1 MPCTVRLK
9 PKKYQKICKKI
20 CKNKMF
26 ENKDL
31 SAAHALV
38 SLRTECDIYQIEG
51 SEKDTLVRIVMFNL
65 LRKHFHEYFSTPQ
78 FADRLNVL
86 QNKIP
91 QFAAKCEFVFYK
103 SSEGNMATYKDVT
116 TIHSRISQW
125 RDRHAL
131 VAGNF

>member
-1 MPCTVRLK
+1 MFD
-9 PKKYQKICKKI
+9 KK
-20 CKNKMF
+20 
-26 ENKDL
+26 DV
-31 SAAHALV
+31 SAAQTLV
-38 SLRTECDIYQIEG
+38 SLRTECEIYTIEG

-78 FADRLNVL
+78 FADRSNVL

-103 SSEGNMATYKDVT
+103 SSNGNMAIYKDVT
-116 TIHSRISQW
+116 TIHNRIVQW
-125 RDRHAL
+125 RDRHSL